1 MPFMPE
7 DSEAPKDAY
16 RELLEQALE
25 KARFKNDSGEEAKIL
40 LDLGYWHE
48 DALDYENAI
57 ENFEAGLKHLKATK
71 QYAVSLPAM
80 FHLAQLYRIKKKDA
94 AAFTLYTD
102 IIEFAEKTWDK
113 QALGIGL
120 ALKGQILLDER
131 AYENGLEFMF
141 RGLETLEE
149 AKLKESVQVKNEIL
163 SYRRQIPRPV
173 FDLALTRSKIPQRI
187 KDLLR

>member
-1 MPFMPE
+1 MQE
-7 DSEAPKDAY
+7 DFESPKDAY

-25 KARFKNDSGEEAKIL
+25 KARFKNDADAEAKIL
-40 LDLGYWHE
+40 LDLGFWHE
-48 DALDYENAI
+48 DALDYESAI
-57 ENFEAGLKHLKATK
+57 RHFEEGLKHLKATQ

-80 FHLAQLYRIKKKDA
+80 FHLAQLYRLKKKDA
-94 AAFTLYTD
+94 AAFTLYSD

-141 RGLETLEE
+141 RGLQTLEE

-163 SYRRQIPRPV
+163 GYRRQIPRSI

-187 KDLLR
+187 KEMLRG